1 MVSLKRI
8 LVPTDFSEFSNVAVQ
23 YAQELAN
30 QGGGRV
36 FLLHIPGTTGEN
48 FEADF
53 PIGPF
58 ETATQGTIK
67 PAEKGGVGPEYA
79 VRIGGAADEIIRY
92 AGDREIDLIVMGTH
106 GRGGVSHLLMG
117 SVAEKVIR
125 SGACPVLV
133 VPRPRRA

>member
-1 MVSLKRI
+1 MVSLQRI
-8 LVPTDFSEFSNVAVQ
+8 LVPTDFSEFSNAAIQ
-23 YAQELAN
+23 YAQELAKLGN
-30 QGGGRV
+30 GRV
-36 FLLHIPGTTGEN
+36 FLLHVPGTTGEN

-58 ETATQGTIK
+58 ETATQGTIM
-67 PAEKGGVGPEYA
+67 PAPKGSVGPEYA
-79 VRIGGAADEIIRY
+79 VRIGAAADEIIRY

-125 SGACPVLV
+125 SAACPVLV
-133 VPRPRRA
+133 VPRARRT